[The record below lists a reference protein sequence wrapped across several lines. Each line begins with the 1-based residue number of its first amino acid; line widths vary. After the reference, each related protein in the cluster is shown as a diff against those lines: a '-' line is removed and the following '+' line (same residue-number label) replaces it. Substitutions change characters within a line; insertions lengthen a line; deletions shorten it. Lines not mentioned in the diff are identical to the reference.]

1 MKARLELEI
10 MDLKDDIKE
19 LQEELERDQDPEA
32 MAVLQEEISVS
43 RIIAEYVELVRRPSR
58 RDGT

>member
-10 MDLKDDIKE
+10 MDLKDDINE
-19 LQEELERDQDPEA
+19 LQEQLERDQDPEA

-43 RIIAEYVELVRRPSR
+43 NIITEYVELVRRPSR